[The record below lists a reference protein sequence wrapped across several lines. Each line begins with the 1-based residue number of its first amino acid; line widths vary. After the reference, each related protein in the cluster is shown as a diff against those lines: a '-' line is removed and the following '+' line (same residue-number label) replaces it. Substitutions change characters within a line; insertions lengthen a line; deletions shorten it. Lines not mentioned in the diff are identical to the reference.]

1 MNYLAIAWRN
11 IRYNYRR
18 SIATI
23 LAIAVGLAAV
33 NLFSG
38 YIANVYAGLKEQAVK
53 GERLGHLTVYKEGM
67 LNEGKIKPRKYMFSA
82 GEAAKLVAAIKED
95 PRVVLVTPR
104 VSISGIF
111 SNGSASTIFIGEG
124 LVPED
129 LKALR
134 GDLVADFG
142 GKLEPSSKSGI
153 AVSAD
158 LAKIM
163 NLGMNDGAALLS
175 PTLHG
180 QANAMDGD
188 IIDIFNTGNAGT
200 NDKYIVV
207 PFEFAQHLL
216 DTDSVERY
224 IVLLSDVGQTD
235 VVRNDLQQRLKAA
248 GFAVEIKTWEE
259 LSSFYTQV
267 RNLFDMIFGFIFSI
281 VFVVVV
287 MSVVNTMGM
296 TVIERTREIGTLR
309 ALGLQRRGTVA
320 LFAFEGCLIAIV
332 GSVLG
337 LLGTIAV
344 TTAVN
349 NAGITYTPPNSSG
362 AVKLLVDLHPYS
374 VASVLIFIV
383 VMATAAALWPAS
395 RASRKEIVEAL
406 AHV

>member
-1 MNYLAIAWRN
+1 MNYLDIAWRN
-11 IRYNYRR
+11 IRCNYRR

-23 LAIAVGLAAV
+23 LAIAVGIAAV

-53 GERLGHLTVYKEGM
+53 GERLGHLTIYKEGM
-67 LNEGKIKPRKYMFSA
+67 LNEGKIKPRKYMFTA
-82 GEAAKLVAAIKED
+82 DEAANLVALIKKD

-104 VSISGIF
+104 VTVSGIL
-111 SNGSASTIFIGEG
+111 SNGSASTIFVGEG
-124 LVPED
+124 LVPND

-134 GDLVADFG
+134 GNLVADFG
-142 GKLEPSSKSGI
+142 GKLDPSRKTGFAI
-153 AVSAD
+153 AAD

-163 NLGMNDGAALLS
+163 NLGMNDGVALLS
-175 PTLHG
+175 PTLNG
-180 QANAMDGD
+180 QANAMDAD
-188 IIDIFNTGNAGT
+188 IVDIFNTGNAGT

-207 PFEFAQHLL
+207 PFDFAQHLL

-224 IVLLSDVGQTD
+224 IVLLNDINQTEA
-235 VVRNDLQQRLKAA
+235 VRASLQQRLTAA

-259 LSSFYTQV
+259 LSSFYRQV
-267 RNLFDMIFGFIFSI
+267 KSLFDMIFGFIFSI

-320 LFAFEGCLIAIV
+320 LFAVEGSLIAIL
-332 GSVLG
+332 GSALG
-337 LLGTIAV
+337 LLATVAV
-344 TTAVN
+344 SLAVN
-349 NAGITYTPPNSSG
+349 SAGITYTPPNSSG
-362 AVKLLVDLHPYS
+362 AVSLLVDLHAS
-374 VASVLIFIV
+374 SIVSVLAFII
-383 VMATAAALWPAS
+383 VMATVAAFFPAS
-395 RASRKEIVEAL
+395 RAARKEIVEAL

>member
-1 MNYLAIAWRN
+1 MNYLLIAARN
-11 IRYNYRR
+11 IRCNYRR

-23 LAIAVGLAAV
+23 LAIAVGIAAV

-53 GERLGHLTVYKEGM
+53 GERLGHLTIYKEGM
-67 LNEGKIKPRKYMFSA
+67 LTEGKLKPRKYMFTA
-82 GEAAKLVAAIKED
+82 EEAARLVSAIKQD
-95 PRVVLVTPR
+95 QRVSLVTPR
-104 VSISGIF
+104 VAISGIL

-124 LVPED
+124 LVPND

-142 GKLEPSSKSGI
+142 GKLDPLRKAGFAI
-153 AVSAD
+153 SAD

-163 NLGMNDGAALLS
+163 NLGMNDGVALLS
-175 PTLHG
+175 PTLNG
-180 QANAMDGD
+180 QANAMDAD
-188 IIDIFNTGNAGT
+188 IADIFNTGNAGT

-207 PFEFAQHLL
+207 PFEFAQQLL

-224 IVLLSDVGQTD
+224 IVLLNEINQTE
-235 VVRNDLQQRLKAA
+235 VVRTGLKERLTAA

-259 LSSFYTQV
+259 LSSFYRQV
-267 RNLFDMIFGFIFSI
+267 KSLFDMIFGFIFTI

-296 TVIERTREIGTLR
+296 TVVERTREIGTLR
-309 ALGLQRRGTVA
+309 ALGLQRRGTVM
-320 LFAFEGCLIAIV
+320 LFAVEGTLIAIV

-337 LLGTIAV
+337 VMVTMAV
-344 TTAVN
+344 ALAVN
-349 NAGITYTPPNSSG
+349 NAGISYTPPNSSG
-362 AVKLLVDLHPYS
+362 AVRLLVDLYPS
-374 VASVLIFIV
+374 TVISVLMFIV
-383 VMATAAALWPAS
+383 VVAAVAALWPAF
-395 RASRKEIVEAL
+395 RASRKQIVEAL

>member
-1 MNYLAIAWRN
+1 MDYLVIAWRN

-23 LAIAVGLAAV
+23 LAIAVGLAAI

-53 GERLGHLTVYKEGM
+53 GERLGHLTIYKEGM
-67 LNEGKIKPRKYMFSA
+67 LNEGKIKPRKYMFTA
-82 GEAAKLVAAIKED
+82 QEAARLVSAIKED
-95 PRVVLVTPR
+95 SRVVLVTPR
-104 VSISGIF
+104 VSVSGIL

-124 LVPED
+124 LVPND
-129 LKALR
+129 LQALR

-142 GKLEPSSKSGI
+142 GKLDPSRKAGFAI
-153 AVSAD
+153 SAD

-163 NLGMNDGAALLS
+163 NLGMNDGVALLS
-175 PTLHG
+175 PTLNG
-180 QANAMDGD
+180 QANAMDAD
-188 IIDIFNTGNAGT
+188 IMDIFNTGNAGT
-200 NDKYIVV
+200 NDKYIVL

-224 IVLLSDVGQTD
+224 IVLLNDIEQTA
-235 VVRNDLQQRLKAA
+235 VVRDALQQRLRAA

-309 ALGLQRRGTVA
+309 ALGLQRLGTVT
-320 LFAFEGCLIAIV
+320 LFATEGSLIAIV
-332 GSVLG
+332 GSTLGVLA
-337 LLGTIAV
+337 TIGISL
-344 TTAVN
+344 AVN

-362 AVKLLVDLHPYS
+362 AVKLLVDLHVYS
-374 VASVLIFIV
+374 VASVLTFIV
-383 VMATAAALWPAS
+383 IMATVAALWPAF